1 MDDFGEGVLTPYP
14 VGPEG
19 KSPFFPV
26 SQVCVCLSVC
36 LCACMRVC
44 LCVSVVSRGQTFFLL
59 SWGKKV
65 WPHETSVCLCLCVC
79 LSLCVYTLAHGT
91 IFSCLGGIQMP

>member
-36 LCACMRVC
+36 VCMHA
-44 LCVSVVSRGQTFFLL
+44 CVS
-59 SWGKKV
+59 
-65 WPHETSVCLCLCVC
+65 LCVC
-79 LSLCVYTLAHGT
+79 SLAWPDLFSFVLGKKGLAT
-91 IFSCLGGIQMP
+91 RD